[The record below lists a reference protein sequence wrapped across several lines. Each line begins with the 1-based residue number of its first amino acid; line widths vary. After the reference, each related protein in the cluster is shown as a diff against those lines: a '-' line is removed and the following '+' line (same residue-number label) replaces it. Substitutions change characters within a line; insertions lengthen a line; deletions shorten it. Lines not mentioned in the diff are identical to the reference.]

1 MKKKTEKSP
10 FITITATGMI
20 TEDRKETPDEK
31 KYFRVMPV
39 DMTGNGVEKMYFDS
53 KEQYVEWRE
62 RIIAKD
68 EKYKEM
74 NIHIITGV
82 KI

>member
-1 MKKKTEKSP
+1 MGKKIERSP

-20 TEDRKETPDEK
+20 TEDRRETPDEK

-53 KEQYVEWRE
+53 REQYMEWRQ
-62 RIIAKD
+62 RIITKD

-74 NIHIITGV
+74 NIHIIPGL

>member
-1 MKKKTEKSP
+1 MGKKIERSP

-20 TEDRKETPDEK
+20 TEDRRETLDEK

-53 KEQYVEWRE
+53 REQYMEWRQ
-62 RIIAKD
+62 RIITKD

-74 NIHIITGV
+74 NIHIIQGLN
-82 KI
+82 I